1 MKQFKPVQDTFIF
14 KHLNRGDRMNKDIM
28 EILTKGER
36 VTEKNLE
43 EALMVI
49 KRNYKYPL
57 KNDVLQA
64 LQTGQ
69 ITLMFAPKGIKLPT
83 CMPWFLTKN
92 SMGNIVAVVCVDV
105 YGSRNPD
112 TGDVSIEP
120 KKLYALM
127 EGALLGII
135 AVENYQAL
143 RVRADIIQNGSSIFS
158 NMLLR
163 VLNKKYSLN
172 IDRNRENRILFLTS
186 KFFMLNVL
194 GMEDSEKVYNY
205 CIRNCKN
212 PNELILGDL
221 DDNFPESAFKDFAS
235 FVTELSTNSQ
245 TSSMMPGLTVR
256 GLLEQIILMFDSTVL
271 LGLESF
277 PYFMYNVNLVVAG
290 SYMNNQYILENI
302 IDNMGAK
309 LYLAMAKLR

>member
-1 MKQFKPVQDTFIF
+1 MKKLKQVQDTFIF
-14 KHLNRGDRMNKDIM
+14 KHLNRNDRMNKDIM
-28 EILTKGER
+28 EILTKGDR

-43 EALMVI
+43 EPLMTI

-57 KNDVLQA
+57 KNEVLMA
-64 LQTGQ
+64 LQSGQ
-69 ITLMFAPKGIKLPT
+69 ITLLYAPQGIKLPT

-92 SMGNIVAVVCVDV
+92 SAGNIIAVVSVDV
-105 YGSRNPD
+105 YASRNED
-112 TGDVSIEP
+112 TGDVNIEP

-127 EGALLGII
+127 EGAYLGIL

-143 RVRADIIQNGSSIFS
+143 KVRADIIQNGSNIYA

-172 IDRNRENRILFLTS
+172 IDRNRENRILFLAS

-194 GMEDSEKVYNY
+194 GMEPSEKVYNY
-205 CIRNCKN
+205 AIRNCKS

-221 DDNFPESAFKDFAS
+221 DDNFPLSAFEDFAS
-235 FVTELSTNSQ
+235 FIQELASNSQ
-245 TSSMMPGLTVR
+245 TSSMLPGLTVR
-256 GLLEQIILMFDSTVL
+256 GLLEQIILMYDSTII

-302 IDNMGAK
+302 VDSMGAK